1 VLFINGFGPQNLTVN
16 SPVNGVFP
24 TKLAGTTVFFNGA
37 PAPIVYTSSTV
48 IAAIA
53 PYEINGQSATT
64 VGVTYNQPG
73 TTVTS
78 TSPSTTVPVAPSA
91 PGIFTADSSGSGQA
105 AALNQD
111 GTLNSPSNPAS
122 AGSIV
127 TIYATGEG
135 QTNPAGVDGKLAN
148 TAPYPAPLQ
157 PVSAQIGGLNAV
169 VNYAG
174 AAPTLVAGI
183 IQLNLQV
190 PTGTIA
196 SGAVPVV
203 ITIGGVASQLTATIA
218 VASQ

>member
-1 VLFINGFGPQNLTVN
+1 
-16 SPVNGVFP
+16 
-24 TKLAGTTVFFNGA
+24 
-37 PAPIVYTSSTV
+37 
-48 IAAIA
+48 
-53 PYEINGQSATT
+53 
-64 VGVTYNQPG
+64 
-73 TTVTS
+73 
-78 TSPSTTVPVAPSA
+78 
-91 PGIFTADSSGSGQA
+91 
-105 AALNQD
+105 
-111 GTLNSPSNPAS
+111 
-122 AGSIV
+122 V

-174 AAPTLVAGI
+174 AAPELVAGV